1 MTQRCTLTG
10 AVLLVVFAACTAR
23 AQDLTPG
30 AYTPTPINV
39 NFVGVSN
46 SLSHGDITFDPALPI
61 EDASATIDTT
71 IFTAGRTLNAFGR
84 MANIV
89 IGVPLATGR
98 VEGRYLGVDQRVE
111 RTGLADS
118 QVRFGINLHGAP
130 ALTLTDFIRQKRRTV
145 LGASLTTVFPLG
157 QYDSNKVINLGNH
170 RWAFKPELGISRT
183 VGHWT
188 FQGYAG
194 IWLFADNDDFTNG
207 HLRSQEPL
215 TSFQFHVEYQF
226 RPRMW
231 VAFNSN
237 FYSGGRTSIDGVKN
251 FDFQK
256 NSRVGVTASVP
267 VGQRQAIKAAVS
279 KGAITTIGA
288 DFLSVSVAY
297 QYTWGGGL

>member
-1 MTQRCTLTG
+1 MTQHCTLTG
-10 AVLLVVFAACTAR
+10 AVLLVALVGCI
-23 AQDLTPG
+23 AQAQELTPG

-46 SLSHGDITFDPALPI
+46 SLSHGDLTFDPALPI
-61 EDASATIDTT
+61 EDANATIDTT
-71 IFTAGRTLNAFGR
+71 IFTAGRSINVAGR
-84 MANIV
+84 MSNIV
-89 IGVPLATGR
+89 LAVPLATGS
-98 VEGRYLGVDQRVE
+98 VKGRYLGEDVSVD

-118 QVRFGINLHGAP
+118 QVRLAINLYGAP

-145 LGASLTTVFPLG
+145 LGASLTTVWPLG
-157 QYDSNKVINLGNH
+157 QYDSNKVVNLGTH
-170 RWAFKPELGISRT
+170 RWAFKPELGVSRT

-188 FQGYAG
+188 FEGYAG
-194 IWLFADNDDFTNG
+194 VWLFATNDHFAGGRVRT
-207 HLRSQEPL
+207 QQPL

-226 RPRMW
+226 RPRLW

-251 FDFQK
+251 VDFQK
-256 NSRVGVTASVP
+256 NSRLGGTLSVP

-279 KGAITTIGA
+279 KGAVTTIGA
-288 DFLSVSVAY
+288 DFLSLSAAY

>member
-1 MTQRCTLTG
+1 MKQHSSVAG
-10 AVLLVVFAACTAR
+10 AVLLVVLAACAAR
-23 AQDLTPG
+23 AQELTPG
-30 AYTPTPINV
+30 AYTPIPINV

-61 EDASATIDTT
+61 EDANATIDTT
-71 IFTAGRTLNAFGR
+71 IFTAGRSLNALGR

-89 IGVPLATGR
+89 IAIPLATGR
-98 VEGRYLGVDQRVE
+98 VEGRYLGVDQRVD

-118 QVRFGINLHGAP
+118 QVRFGINLYGAP

-145 LGASLTTVFPLG
+145 LGASLTTAWPLG
-157 QYDSNKVINLGNH
+157 QYDSSKVINLGNH

-188 FQGYAG
+188 FEGYAG
-194 IWLFADNDDFTNG
+194 VWLFTDNDDFTNG
-207 HLRSQEPL
+207 HLRSQKPL
-215 TSFQFHVEYQF
+215 TSLQFHVEYQF
-226 RPRMW
+226 HPRLW

-256 NSRVGVTASVP
+256 NSRVGGTLSVP
-267 VGQRQAIKAAVS
+267 VGQRHAIKAALS
-279 KGAITTIGA
+279 KGALTTIGA
-288 DFLSVSVAY
+288 DFFSASAAY